1 MPIRRLALT
10 DFRNLASVDL
20 SFGDGRTAVI
30 GDNGQGKTNLVEA
43 VAWLATGASFR
54 GVPTEA
60 LVRTGADRAIL
71 RAEVEQAGRTTL
83 LEVELATSGRRRMQV
98 NRNRVTRTRDLLGH
112 LVATVFGPDDLTM
125 VKGAPAERR
134 RYLDDLLVAAHP
146 INHGLVA
153 DLDRI
158 LRQRNA
164 LLRQSG
170 GRATPEVLS
179 TLDVWDDKL
188 TGVGDALGVARRDLV
203 VALGPEVVAVLASLG
218 GADRPGLLRYEPE
231 WLASGLGPALV
242 AARQDDL
249 RRGVTT
255 VGPHRDDL
263 VVELDGMPS
272 RTHASQGEQRS
283 LALALRLGGHRHLA
297 NHLGHE
303 PVIVLDDV
311 FSELDAGRAAR
322 LVDLLPA
329 AQVLVTAAGDLPPG
343 VGADRVL
350 RIADGLVVEDSAT

>member
-1 MPIRRLALT
+1 
-10 DFRNLASVDL
+10 
-20 SFGDGRTAVI
+20 
-30 GDNGQGKTNLVEA
+30 
-43 VAWLATGASFR
+43 
-54 GVPTEA
+54 
-60 LVRTGADRAIL
+60 
-71 RAEVEQAGRTTL
+71 
-83 LEVELATSGRRRMQV
+83 MQV

-164 LLRQSG
+164 LLRQSR

-231 WLASGLGPALV
+231 WLAGGLGPALV

>member
-10 DFRNLASVDL
+10 DFRNLTSVDL
-20 SFGDGRTAVI
+20 SFSDGRTAVI

-188 TGVGDALGVARRDLV
+188 TGVVLYGRATTTTQQLIHLYDLV
-203 VALGPEVVAVLASLG
+203 DASL
-218 GADRPGLLRYEPE
+218 
-231 WLASGLGPALV
+231 
-242 AARQDDL
+242 DDCNFY
-249 RRGVTT
+249 
-255 VGPHRDDL
+255 
-263 VVELDGMPS
+263 
-272 RTHASQGEQRS
+272 RT
-283 LALALRLGGHRHLA
+283 
-297 NHLGHE
+297 
-303 PVIVLDDV
+303 
-311 FSELDAGRAAR
+311 F
-322 LVDLLPA
+322 
-329 AQVLVTAAGDLPPG
+329 
-343 VGADRVL
+343 
-350 RIADGLVVEDSAT
+350 